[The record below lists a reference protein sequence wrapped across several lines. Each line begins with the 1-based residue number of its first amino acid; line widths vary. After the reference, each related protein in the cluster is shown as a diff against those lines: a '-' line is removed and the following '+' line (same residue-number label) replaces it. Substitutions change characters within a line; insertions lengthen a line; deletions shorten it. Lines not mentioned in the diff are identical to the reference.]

1 MMNYQ
6 NIHKQTKHKSVK
18 FERKRKTGL
27 QIVIENIQ
35 GENKVINKVKKEIAE
50 NNVVE
55 NNVVKNNVV
64 ENNVAENNVVENK
77 FRKPKK
83 KNKKY

>member
-6 NIHKQTKHKSVK
+6 NTHKQTKHKSVK

-35 GENKVINKVKKEIAE
+35 SENKVINKVKKEIAE
-50 NNVVE
+50 NNVA
-55 NNVVKNNVV
+55 
-64 ENNVAENNVVENK
+64 ENNVAENNVAESK
-77 FRKPKK
+77 FQKAKK
-83 KNKKY
+83 K